1 MNITKK
7 AVISARTVDK
17 TGLRYRLRRDISVNK
32 TLYLLVLPVVA
43 FYIIFNYIPMYGAVI
58 AFKDFTPGKGILGS
72 PWVGL
77 KQFHDFFTDADY
89 LRSFKNTIIISLSSI
104 VFGFPAPIIL
114 ALLINEIRRKSFMKT
129 VQTVTYLP
137 HFISLVVICGMIKTF
152 TAADGL
158 IGSLFAR
165 FTDGLDMLNVSS
177 YFVPIY
183 VISDIWQGVGWGS
196 IVYLAALTGIDQELY
211 EACRIDGAGRWKQTL
226 HVTLPG
232 IMPTIVIMLILRMGS
247 LLGVG
252 FEKIILLYN
261 ANTYETADVI
271 SSYVYR
277 RGLQEQ
283 AWSYSSAVGLVNS
296 VINFIL
302 IIATNWFSRKVNDV
316 SLW

>member
-77 KQFHDFFTDADY
+77 KHFHDFFTDAY
-89 LRSFKNTIIISLSSI
+89 FLRSFKNTIIISLSSI

-183 VISDIWQGVGWGS
+183 VLS
-196 IVYLAALTGIDQELY
+196 
-211 EACRIDGAGRWKQTL
+211 
-226 HVTLPG
+226 
-232 IMPTIVIMLILRMGS
+232 LIH
-247 LLGVG
+247 
-252 FEKIILLYN
+252 I
-261 ANTYETADVI
+261 
-271 SSYVYR
+271 
-277 RGLQEQ
+277 
-283 AWSYSSAVGLVNS
+283 
-296 VINFIL
+296 
-302 IIATNWFSRKVNDV
+302 
-316 SLW
+316 